1 MVILLVRKQAI
12 GFFKP
17 SLVVIIVMGIFV
29 SVMFVGHADRYAFTC
44 GGDGHNCEGMNI
56 QKPYLYGIPCGCWL
70 IWVLSS
76 APLLTVE

>member
-17 SLVVIIVMGIFV
+17 SLVVIIVMGIKCR
-29 SVMFVGHADRYAFTC
+29 SCLLVMPTDTLSLAAVMVTT
-44 GGDGHNCEGMNI
+44 EGMNI

>member
-44 GGDGHNCEGMNI
+44 GGDGHN
-56 QKPYLYGIPCGCWL
+56 
-70 IWVLSS
+70 
-76 APLLTVE
+76 